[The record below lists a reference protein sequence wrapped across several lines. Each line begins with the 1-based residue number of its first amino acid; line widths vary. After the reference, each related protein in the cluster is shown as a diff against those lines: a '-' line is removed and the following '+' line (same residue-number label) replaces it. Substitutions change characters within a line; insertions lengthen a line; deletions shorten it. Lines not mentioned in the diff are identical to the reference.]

1 MKKICWE
8 EKVIWVEKEIW
19 DSKGVWESKRNT
31 KVFFY
36 VFNFTR
42 FYQFSAFLPAP
53 CGSSLLWPC
62 LLLSHNSSSLKRFQP
77 FPTSLSTRVF
87 SKCLFLFFF
96 IITWEIDGCWTG
108 IICFVWLE
116 KMVVFVFSFG
126 FGFLGYWLIVN
137 VFVEGKSLVWINGV
151 RIMSFLFLL

>member
-96 IITWEIDGCWTG
+96 LLLLERLMDVERGLYVLCGWRK
-108 IICFVWLE
+108 WL
-116 KMVVFVFSFG
+116 
-126 FGFLGYWLIVN
+126 
-137 VFVEGKSLVWINGV
+137 
-151 RIMSFLFLL
+151 FLFLVLVLVFWVIDWLLMSLLKENHWCE